1 MQTVIATETVPQL
14 PQSFVESYKNFP
26 VPWGP
31 LGQVTYK
38 RTYSRPIVPPAFQHI
53 DSYHEQLKQYRNA
66 VKDPDAQFPT
76 EDWWQ
81 TSARCV
87 NWYLRAAKGAVS
99 VDEGMALYDDMMN
112 LRSCFSGRAL
122 WQCGTATVDR
132 LGMASLC
139 NCYFV
144 NVDSITAFLFTFDM
158 LMLGGGVG
166 FNIQKEFVFAIPKVQ
181 QGRVTRRDTADAD
194 FIVPDSREGW
204 IELLRRVFDVYFTN
218 KGSLS
223 YSTICIRPAGSPI
236 SGFGG
241 VASGPGPLCSGIADI
256 CKVLDRRVGKKLRPI
271 DCLDIMNIIGSIV
284 VAGNVRRSAEL
295 ALGDHEDTYFLEAKR
310 FDLKEPVPNWRAM
323 SNNSIACS
331 KFEHIPQKFWAT
343 YESGGEPYGLVNLN
357 LSRKT
362 GRTNDRHRKDP
373 NASGT
378 NPCMPSWATVLTP
391 DGIRTIGQIKIGD
404 IIWSGSR
411 WTKVTNKWSTG
422 IKPVYEYHTR
432 AGVFIGTD
440 NHRVVSK
447 REKIEVGAAETID
460 TVTGPA
466 LSCLEQIPQA
476 VMDGLVLGDGSV
488 HKASGNLVHL
498 YIGDNDQDYF
508 KDTSV
513 STYIKKHR
521 PGIKD
526 KAYEIET
533 TIVAE
538 ELPLTY
544 QRSVPSRY
552 KSAKPDVVCSFLRG
566 LYSANGSICGNRVTL
581 KATSLPLILDV
592 QQMLSSVG
600 IRSYYTVNRA
610 AEVEHANGIYTSK
623 QSYDLNISVDRG
635 IFEAKI
641 GFIQKYKNDKL
652 AAMVEESDS
661 CTNTKYSY
669 EIVDIQA
676 VGEHEVFDIT
686 VDADEHTF
694 WSGGLLVSN
703 CGEVTLEHG
712 ESCNLAEIFVP
723 NIRDDEEFRQVAG
736 RIWKVCK
743 VIASLPHHW
752 DFADKVIS
760 RNMRTGL
767 GCTGVLQ
774 APYMTEKNYSDTYEY
789 LRGLDKEF
797 SAQLGAVLGRTIPE
811 SIKLTTVKPSGTLSL
826 LAGTSPGIHPEYAPF
841 YIRRIRVASNS
852 FIVTAARQAGYTVEP
867 VIRFDGTKDLSTSV
881 VEFPV
886 KARPESVVAADMTAI
901 DQLEVTRR
909 MQRAWSDN
917 SVSVTVYFRKEELP
931 AIKKWLSEHYDD
943 EIKTVSFLLH
953 SEHGFIQ
960 APYEE
965 ITEKEFERRTKHLR
979 PLDLRNGFETL
990 EDLSDCGTGACP
1002 VR

>member
-1 MQTVIATETVPQL
+1 MQTATLTEPVPQL
-14 PQSFVESYKNFP
+14 PQTFIDRYKTFQ

-38 RTYSRPIVPPAFQHI
+38 RTYSRPIVPPTFQHI
-53 DSYHEQLKQYRNA
+53 DSYHEQLKQYRNT

-181 QGRVTRRDTADAD
+181 QGRVVRRDTADAD

-204 IELLRRVFDVYFTN
+204 IELLRRVFDVYFMN

-256 CKVLDRRVGKKLRPI
+256 CKVLDKRVGKKLRPI

-331 KFEHIPQKFWAT
+331 KFEHIPSKFWAT
-343 YESGGEPYGLVNLN
+343 YEVGGEPYGLVNLN
-357 LSRKT
+357 LSRET

-378 NPCMPSWATVLTP
+378 NPC
-391 DGIRTIGQIKIGD
+391 G
-404 IIWSGSR
+404 
-411 WTKVTNKWSTG
+411 
-422 IKPVYEYHTR
+422 
-432 AGVFIGTD
+432 
-440 NHRVVSK
+440 
-447 REKIEVGAAETID
+447 
-460 TVTGPA
+460 
-466 LSCLEQIPQA
+466 
-476 VMDGLVLGDGSV
+476 
-488 HKASGNLVHL
+488 
-498 YIGDNDQDYF
+498 
-508 KDTSV
+508 
-513 STYIKKHR
+513 
-521 PGIKD
+521 
-526 KAYEIET
+526 EI
-533 TIVAE
+533 
-538 ELPLTY
+538 
-544 QRSVPSRY
+544 
-552 KSAKPDVVCSFLRG
+552 
-566 LYSANGSICGNRVTL
+566 
-581 KATSLPLILDV
+581 
-592 QQMLSSVG
+592 
-600 IRSYYTVNRA
+600 
-610 AEVEHANGIYTSK
+610 
-623 QSYDLNISVDRG
+623 
-635 IFEAKI
+635 
-641 GFIQKYKNDKL
+641 
-652 AAMVEESDS
+652 
-661 CTNTKYSY
+661 
-669 EIVDIQA
+669 
-676 VGEHEVFDIT
+676 
-686 VDADEHTF
+686 
-694 WSGGLLVSN
+694 
-703 CGEVTLEHG
+703 TLEHG

-723 NIRDDEEFRQVAG
+723 NIRDAEEFRQVAG

-774 APYMTEKNYSDTYEY
+774 APYMTEKDYSDTYEY
-789 LRGLDKEF
+789 LRSLDKEF
-797 SAQLGAVLGRTIPE
+797 SAQLGAVLGRAIPE

-867 VIRFDGTKDLSTSV
+867 VLRFDGTKDLSTSV

-886 KARPESVVAADMTAI
+886 KARPGSVIAADMTAI
-901 DQLEVTRR
+901 DQLEVTRS
-909 MQRAWSDN
+909 MQSAWSDN

-931 AIKKWLSEHYDD
+931 AIKQWLSEHYDN

-953 SEHGFIQ
+953 SDHGFVQ

-965 ITEKEFERRTKHLR
+965 ISEKEFERRTKHLK